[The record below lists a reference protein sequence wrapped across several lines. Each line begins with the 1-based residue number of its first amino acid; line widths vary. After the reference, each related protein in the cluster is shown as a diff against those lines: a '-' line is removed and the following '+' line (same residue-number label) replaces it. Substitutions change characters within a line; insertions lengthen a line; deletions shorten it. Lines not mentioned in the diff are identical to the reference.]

1 MRLINTG
8 DDLQLI
14 ASNAITEDD
23 GVHWQ
28 VVEYAGAQ
36 VQRNNFPMTTLPI
49 DQGIT
54 AVNLN
59 KTFVTSTYSSASNV
73 WPNTGGLETDL
84 DADNNVHFER
94 NADAGTTLNVS
105 FEVVEFTGGE
115 QVQSGTLNFADTVI
129 KQEIT
134 IDPIDLSKTIAFLS
148 HHQKGGQ
155 GAGTG
160 TTGTEDDNP
169 GMVWFYA
176 NLTSSTTL
184 NVTRANST
192 GIADVTWHVIQFSNQ
207 TQSETTFT
215 DVTTTDGWTF
225 S

>member
-1 MRLINTG
+1 MQNTGVEWGDDDSLEMRLINTG

-14 ASNAITEDD
+14 TSNAIAEVD

-36 VQRNNFPMTTLPI
+36 VQRNNFAMTTLPI

-59 KTFVTSTYSSASNV
+59 KTFVTSTYSTSSQMF
-73 WPNTGGLETDL
+73 PDRGGLETDL

-134 IDPIDLSKTIAFLS
+134 IKPVDLSKTITFLS
-148 HHQKGGQ
+148 QHQMGGRGDGNGATGGQ
-155 GAGTG
+155 
-160 TTGTEDDNP
+160 DDNP
-169 GMVWFYA
+169 VP
-176 NLTSSTTL
+176 S
-184 NVTRANST
+184 V
-192 GIADVTWHVIQFSNQ
+192 FSAHK
-207 TQSETTFT
+207 
-215 DVTTTDGWTF
+215 
-225 S
+225 